1 MIDLEKLRMKAIAG
15 NFASGDV
22 LDLLDMLES
31 AQKDEARIAWMQ
43 EHYLCADF
51 RYGEPACEVIVIE
64 MPRGSRVC
72 GDLRTDI
79 DAAMQS

>member
-1 MIDLEKLRMKAIAG
+1 MIDFEKLRMKAIAG
-15 NFASGDV
+15 NIASGDV

-31 AQKDEARIAWMQ
+31 AQKDAARITWMQ
-43 EHYLCADF
+43 EQYLCADF

>member
-1 MIDLEKLRMKAIAG
+1 MRE
-15 NFASGDV
+15 FASYGEAV
-22 LDLLDMLES
+22 NHNVVIELLDRLED
-31 AQKDEARIAWMQ
+31 AEKDAARIKWMQ
-43 EHYLCADF
+43 EQYLCADF
-51 RYGEPACEVIVIE
+51 RYGDPACEVIVIE